1 MERLRHYRFVY
12 TNGKD
17 YVTLVEYTRMSAE
30 AMTKTVRETS
40 GDMVAVVEMPEGFTR
55 ADATEYN
62 SLMAAW
68 R

>member
-1 MERLRHYRFVY
+1 VERLRHYRFVY
-12 TNGKD
+12 ANGKD

-55 ADATEYN
+55 SDASVYN
-62 SLMAAW
+62 SLLSG